1 MTTPFY
7 SLGLGTFALM
17 TFSWLFLSTSSLL
30 AQELTRSEE
39 EYFAMLRREVGRI
52 IIRHPGESDNMKFI
66 AYSFLIVYGDSI
78 TIKYSEQT
86 PQSILQKNETVNPIP
101 KLKKFMEEK
110 GISFDSEVTVLYT
123 ILHIWDDKK
132 ERVDNLADVFE
143 KMYDQGLGFL
153 SSTEVRVEIPIVTR
167 LSPVIN

>member
-1 MTTPFY
+1 MQLRIVKFK
-7 SLGLGTFALM
+7 LGIYFIFL
-17 TFSWLFLSTSSLL
+17 FSCFNAFSQEFEKKGEEKFSLL
-30 AQELTRSEE
+30 RK
-39 EYFAMLRREVGRI
+39 EVARI

-86 PQSILQKNETVNPIP
+86 PQSILQKNETVNPVP

-132 ERVDNLADVFE
+132 ERENNLAMVFE
-143 KMYDQGLGFL
+143 NMYDQGLGFL
-153 SSTEVRVEIPIVTR
+153 SSSEVRVEIPIVTR

>member
-1 MTTPFY
+1 MKTPFY
-7 SLGLGTFALM
+7 SLGLGTLALL

-30 AQELTRSEE
+30 AQDSTHSE
-39 EYFAMLRREVGRI
+39 EYFAMLRKEVGRI
-52 IIRHPGESDNMKFI
+52 IIRHPGENDNMKFI
-66 AYSFLIVYGDSI
+66 AYSFLIVFGDSI

-86 PQSILQKNETVNPIP
+86 PQSILQKNETVNPVP

-132 ERVDNLADVFE
+132 ERENNLAMVFE
-143 KMYDQGLGFL
+143 NMYDQGLDFL
-153 SSTEVRVEIPIVTR
+153 SSSEVRVEIPIVTR